1 MKPVLSVTVFTP
13 TYNRAYSLPRLFES
27 LKGQSV
33 YDFEWIVINDG
44 STDNTEEL
52 LSSFADECTPFP
64 VTVIHSSNKGKY
76 KAINQA
82 MTLAKGRWF
91 FIVDSDD
98 WLPQGA
104 IAEILEEEKR
114 IIEVERV
121 AVLCGMKYTSTGHRV
136 GGDVDFKTIECT
148 PFDFRY
154 RMNIGGDFAEVI
166 RTDILRQ
173 YPFPDIPEEK
183 FCPESVLFNRI
194 ALKFLTHYF
203 PENIYI
209 CDYQPD
215 GLSARI
221 DRLRMQNW
229 RSSLLCYHIQA
240 HCPVPF
246 KIKVRSWINFWRFYF
261 CADSPVDMSLYKI
274 PFWGILLKPLGWMF
288 FQKDKRE

>member
-1 MKPVLSVTVFTP
+1 MMPVLSVTVFTP

-27 LKGQSV
+27 LKKQSV

-44 STDNTEEL
+44 STDNTKML
-52 LSSFADECTPFP
+52 LSSFVDECSLFP
-64 VTVIHSSNKGKY
+64 VTVIHSSNQGKY

-98 WLPQGA
+98 WLPQDA
-104 IAEILEEEKR
+104 IAKLLEEEKR
-114 IIEVERV
+114 IVDTDKV
-121 AVLCGMKYTSTGHRV
+121 GVLCGMRYTPAGQRV
-136 GGDVDFKTIECT
+136 GGNVCFETLECT
-148 PFDFRY
+148 LFDFRY
-154 RMNIGGDFAEVI
+154 RMNVKGDLAEVI

-173 YPFPDIPEEK
+173 FPFPDMSPET
-183 FCPESVLFNRI
+183 FCPENVLFYRI
-194 ALKFLTHYF
+194 ALEYLTHYF

-209 CDYQPD
+209 CDYQSD
-215 GLSARI
+215 GLSAKI

-246 KIKVRSWINFWRFYF
+246 RIKARSWINFWRFYF
-261 CADSPVDMSLYKI
+261 CADSPVDMTQYKI
-274 PFWGILLKPLGWMF
+274 PFWGMLLKPLGWLF
-288 FQKDKRE
+288 FQKDKRG